1 MGRVCDW
8 LGDLK
13 TSTHFDVQNGE
24 SATVKAMWATIDVIF
39 HMVNGEW
46 Q

>member
-1 MGRVCDW
+1 MG
-8 LGDLK
+8 

-24 SATVKAMWATIDVIF
+24 WAMIKGMWATVDVIF